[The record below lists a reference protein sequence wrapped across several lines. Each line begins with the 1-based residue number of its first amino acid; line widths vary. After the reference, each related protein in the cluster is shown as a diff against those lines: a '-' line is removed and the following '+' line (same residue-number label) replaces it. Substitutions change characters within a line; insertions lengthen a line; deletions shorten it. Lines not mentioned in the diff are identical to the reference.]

1 MYVGTFFSHLHTHSQ
16 PQTQGCITEG
26 CFVLFLISTLWCVL
40 CTEVPL
46 RIDHRVFVLW
56 HQKIFFYVSGKFLC
70 VITKVNLRRVLKCY
84 CAMWGRYF
92 YIKGL

>member
-1 MYVGTFFSHLHTHSQ
+1 MYRSQHVCWHVFFHMHSQ

-26 CFVLFLISTLWCVL
+26 CFVLFLISTLWRVL

-46 RIDHRVFVLW
+46 QIDHRVSYGIRRYSFTF
-56 HQKIFFYVSGKFLC
+56 QEISM
-70 VITKVNLRRVLKCY
+70 ITKINLRRVLKCY
-84 CAMWGRYF
+84 CAMWWGYF